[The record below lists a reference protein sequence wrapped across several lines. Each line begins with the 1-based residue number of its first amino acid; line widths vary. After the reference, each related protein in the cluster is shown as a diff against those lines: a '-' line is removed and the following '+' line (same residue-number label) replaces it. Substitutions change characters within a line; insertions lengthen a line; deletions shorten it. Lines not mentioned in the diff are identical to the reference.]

1 MPHINTDDFAEFDCF
16 DLDDLTL
23 DDIEIL
29 DLD

>member
-1 MPHINTDDFAEFDCF
+1 MIHIETDDYQEFDYF
-16 DLDDLTL
+16 DELTL